1 MPQSEAPDKT
11 RKITDVISTFLTR
24 HRLTLIVALAAVV
37 IIVAGLFIY
46 IEVRSSR
53 EQAARLAAEE
63 VQELYDDWIEAS
75 EEERPALAER
85 LSERVDAVVEVYPRF
100 YAAQR
105 ALMVR
110 GDLYWELEDWNRAA
124 DDFSRA
130 ANGFGDSYLT
140 SIALSNAAA
149 AAEEAG
155 DVSRAKQLLQQLVD
169 QHATAEVP
177 RALFTLGRLAE
188 STSDRDEALE
198 YYNQLVQN
206 HAGSNWTNLARNRI
220 IALSVR

>member
-1 MPQSEAPDKT
+1 MPQSEAPDKKKKFT
-11 RKITDVISTFLTR
+11 EIISTFLHR
-24 HRLTLIVALAAVV
+24 HRRTLIIMVAAVV
-37 IIVAGLFIY
+37 IIVVGLFVY
-46 IEVRSSR
+46 LEVQSSR
-53 EQAARLAAEE
+53 EQSARLAAEA
-63 VQELYDDWIEAS
+63 VQELYDEWQDAS
-75 EEERPALAER
+75 DADRAALADR
-85 LSERVDAVVEVYPRF
+85 LNERVDAVVQEYPRF

-110 GDLYWELEDWNRAA
+110 GDLRWEQEQWSSAA
-124 DDFSRA
+124 DDFARA

-140 SIALSNAAA
+140 PIALFNAAA

-155 DVSRAKQLLQQLVD
+155 DIDRARQHLQQLVD

-188 STSDRDEALE
+188 ADSDPDQALN
-198 YYNQLVQN
+198 YYNRLVQN